1 MQPELDLKLSMPIPI
16 CRFLFVRWGLSIASM
31 YIVVGETGDTDR
43 EDLLVGIH
51 KKVILKDVANVE
63 SSENKLQG
71 HGKFH
76 SRDSINHISS
86 TSNIP
91 TLEASNW
98 TSILGKLETLGLV
111 GNIEAKVLNIEL
123 VSQPVL

>member
-1 MQPELDLKLSMPIPI
+1 
-16 CRFLFVRWGLSIASM
+16 M
-31 YIVVGETGDTDR
+31 YVVVGETGDTDR

-51 KKVILKDVANVE
+51 KKVILKDVVNAE

-98 TSILGKLETLGLV
+98 TSILSKLETLGLV
-111 GNIEAKVLNIEL
+111 GNIEAKVLNLEL